1 MAMRQASGF
10 GALYVATLNLLRLSV
25 RKEIEGW
32 RQLLGYSRRWVIL
45 AIGILVLCQTPF
57 FLQGVKIMPG
67 VPPGP
72 VYGNGVY
79 LFSAYLVLAPVV
91 LLLSCGRDLRRTTG
105 AERAEISFILIGG
118 ICSFVLSLVLA
129 FVLDYAIGPSRAI
142 FFAPFRV
149 FVFSLVVG
157 YGIATRKIL
166 EVGYFMRRGIA
177 LLLLVAYLV
186 ALYVLVWWPSHLL
199 FFPLFGEDG
208 TFCAHLLAALVVAMA
223 MAPARGVSRSLAD
236 RLFVGTRRLDFQATM
251 NQATAILRSVTT
263 LADLLDRFGLTIG
276 QAVDTERVFLLLP
289 EPNFYAQQFPA
300 VQTGARTTRIELHK
314 DQAIIAYLER
324 TQEPIILDELHRV
337 RSTAELERVRKQM
350 QSLQAGVAMGIFS
363 REHLAGVMLLGPR
376 RSGRIYGTVE
386 QNALRVLCGQ
396 LAVAIENAQLFTE
409 VQNAKIYNETLL
421 QNLTTG
427 VVAADRNEAITVFNH
442 EIEEITGLTSA
453 ELLGRKI
460 SNLPEQ
466 LREVVRVTLESGER
480 QADRELTL
488 RTGDKATVL
497 RASSS
502 IFHSQT
508 GEPLGALMVLTDITA
523 LKRLELQ
530 IRRSDRLA
538 SLGTLSAGMA
548 HEIKNPL
555 VSIKTFAQLLPERY
569 QDSDF
574 RETFFSLIGHEVD
587 RIDSL
592 VNQLLRFARPA
603 KPLLKPM
610 HVHEILEKALLLVGH
625 RLYQKDVKLIRSWH
639 AEVDT
644 IRADAD
650 QIEQVFLNFFINAL
664 DAMKTGGSLTVSTD
678 ISSTGSW
685 PTALPGPA
693 SDVQEILRVTV
704 QDDGTGIKARRRAA
718 RFRSVLHHEGLR
730 HRPRPLGRA
739 RHRAGTWRPDRGRE
753 RARSRHQ
760 FPHSPPPGPLSGRGC
775 GGMISSGAC
784 LLYTQD
790 LELVRRS
797 RAYLR
802 ERALLRHVEQP
813 DRLTAVLQQNNPA
826 LLLLDL
832 RAREARDL
840 LCQIQQEWPDV
851 IVIALGMPDSDP
863 LRDAEECGAYATEDV
878 NLERRRFQSLVDRA
892 LDHLQVLEENRALRQ
907 AARPAATPALSLVPA
922 KSADP
927 SAGATPLPVLRFAR
941 AFHRS
946 GDSDALMHTVVESLA
961 DAAMVSRVGLFARVR
976 QSERYRLRVGLRCLP
991 ETSELEFRER
1001 DPLVR
1006 WLELRAHLVCRAHLE
1021 QTVDLAERQ
1030 LLRRALDAF
1039 GAEVIVPLHA
1049 DGRISGWL
1057 FFGHRLTG
1065 QPFDYSNLEG
1075 LMLLADHV
1083 STVLANA
1090 RLNEELTLQKT
1101 LAETLLEAIPPGIIA
1116 IDEEAIVRWCNPTA
1130 ETILGLNASEVLG
1143 PAGRSDGQPGRRPLA
1158 RCARK

>member
-1 MAMRQASGF
+1 MNGATLPTLFALLIQVALGLAVYQANRTRLANKCFLLLCCAIAVWLGSFYLGLTTRSLSLAEFAIRQASAA
-10 GALYVATLNLLRLSV
+10 GALYLATLNLLRLSV
-25 RKEIEGW
+25 RQRHRGW
-32 RQLLGYSRRWVIL
+32 GDLLRDSRLWIL
-45 AIGILVLCQTPF
+45 LTVLFVGLCQTSF
-57 FLQGVKIMPG
+57 FLVGVSLPA
-67 VPPGP
+67 GP
-72 VYGNGVY
+72 NATPKPNYGDGVY
-79 LFSAYLVLAPVV
+79 IYSLYIAVGLIV
-91 LLLSCGRDLRRTTG
+91 LLASYLRDLQTTSG
-105 AERAEISFILIGG
+105 RERAE
-118 ICSFVLSLVLA
+118 LA
-129 FVLDYAIGPSRAI
+129 FISIGSIAGLAFAIVLGILLENFLSKSIALK
-142 FFAPFRV
+142 FAPLRSV
-149 FVFSLVVG
+149 VFSLVVA

-166 EVGYFMRRGIA
+166 EVGYFVRRIIA
-177 LLLLVAYLV
+177 YVLLGGYLV
-186 ALYVLVWWPSHLL
+186 TLYLAVFWLGLSVFLPLL
-199 FFPLFGEDG
+199 GADG
-208 TFCAHLLAALVVAMA
+208 RSVAHIVAALVIAFA
-223 MAPARGVSRSLAD
+223 MAPARGVSQSLAD

-263 LADLLDRFGLTIG
+263 LGDLLDRFGLTIA

-289 EPNFYAQQFPA
+289 EPNFYAQRFPA
-300 VQTGARTTRIELHK
+300 VQAGARTMRIELHK

-337 RSTAELERVRKQM
+337 RSTPELERVRKQM

-442 EIEEITGLTSA
+442 EIEEITGLSSA

-466 LREVVRVTLESGER
+466 LREVVKVTLESGER

-488 RTGDKATVL
+488 RTGEKTTVL

-603 KPLLKPM
+603 KPLLQPM

-678 ISSTGSW
+678 INSTASW
-685 PTALPGPA
+685 PGALPAHA
-693 SDVQEILRVTV
+693 SGVQEILRVTV
-704 QDDGTGIKARRRAA
+704 QDDGSGIKPEDVPHV
-718 RFRSVLHHEGLR
+718 FDPFFTTKDYGTGLGLSVVHGIVQEHGGQIEVESEL
-730 HRPRPLGRA
+730 
-739 RHRAGTWRPDRGRE
+739 DRGTIF
-753 RARSRHQ
+753 H
-760 FPHSPPPGPLSGRGC
+760 
-775 GGMISSGAC
+775 I
-784 LLYTQD
+784 LL
-790 LELVRRS
+790 
-797 RAYLR
+797 
-802 ERALLRHVEQP
+802 
-813 DRLTAVLQQNNPA
+813 
-826 LLLLDL
+826 
-832 RAREARDL
+832 
-840 LCQIQQEWPDV
+840 
-851 IVIALGMPDSDP
+851 
-863 LRDAEECGAYATEDV
+863 
-878 NLERRRFQSLVDRA
+878 
-892 LDHLQVLEENRALRQ
+892 
-907 AARPAATPALSLVPA
+907 
-922 KSADP
+922 
-927 SAGATPLPVLRFAR
+927 
-941 AFHRS
+941 
-946 GDSDALMHTVVESLA
+946 
-961 DAAMVSRVGLFARVR
+961 
-976 QSERYRLRVGLRCLP
+976 
-991 ETSELEFRER
+991 
-1001 DPLVR
+1001 
-1006 WLELRAHLVCRAHLE
+1006 
-1021 QTVDLAERQ
+1021 
-1030 LLRRALDAF
+1030 
-1039 GAEVIVPLHA
+1039 
-1049 DGRISGWL
+1049 
-1057 FFGHRLTG
+1057 
-1065 QPFDYSNLEG
+1065 
-1075 LMLLADHV
+1075 
-1083 STVLANA
+1083 
-1090 RLNEELTLQKT
+1090 
-1101 LAETLLEAIPPGIIA
+1101 
-1116 IDEEAIVRWCNPTA
+1116 
-1130 ETILGLNASEVLG
+1130 
-1143 PAGRSDGQPGRRPLA
+1143 PLA
-1158 RCARK
+1158 RFQEEVAAA